1 MNFDEKF
8 EFPLPKLE
16 EIKIA
21 KRVAASNP
29 KGLDE
34 REVWI
39 LNKFCGSD
47 SYE

>member
-1 MNFDEKF
+1 MNFEKF
-8 EFPLPKLE
+8 EFPLPTLE
-16 EIKIA
+16 EILIA

-29 KGLDE
+29 EDLDE

-39 LNKFCGSD
+39 LNEFCRSD